1 MKKDNEEIKTPGF
14 FVNLDWNKTIQKISN
29 EEAGQLLKNMCNYA
43 LDQPLIE
50 TTDNVENICDLVV
63 FKTIDINKNKYVEKC
78 KVNAENGQLGGRPKG
93 AKNKNPEKPN
103 GLIENPEK
111 PNGLIENPEKPKDK
125 SKDKNKDKDI
135 SNIILDSKSRDIE
148 NDKNRTRLEI
158 VKMKKLVDIDLKT
171 IISEEEIDFSINVKE
186 LVRILNWTRFE
197 LLIFYTSE
205 KDVEGL
211 LTEYDK
217 LGCLQGILEIK
228 EHYSYFLDAII
239 K

>member
-1 MKKDNEEIKTPGF
+1 MCYHTRNLGDFIFMKKDNEEIKTPGF

-43 LDQPLIE
+43 LDKPLIE
-50 TTDNVENICDLVV
+50 TTDTVETICDLVV

-93 AKNKNPEKPN
+93 AKNKNPK
-103 GLIENPEK
+103 K

-125 SKDKNKDKDI
+125 NKDI

-158 VKMKKLVDIDLKT
+158 DKMKKLVEIDLKT
-171 IISEEEIDFSINVKE
+171 IKVEEEIDFSINVKE

-197 LLIFYTSE
+197 LLIFYTSV

-217 LGCLQGILEIK
+217 PGCLQGILEIK
-228 EHYSYFLDAII
+228 KRYSFFLDKII